1 MTDTQKAVF
10 FRRAL
15 SGRMGRREVIENG
28 LRLGIATPLLTALAA
43 MPAVASASSGRRA
56 VPARAV
62 AQATDSGTLTVLFEG
77 GTNDIDPHS
86 SYTTLGSMVC
96 LGAYE
101 MLVRYKGDSTFEYEP
116 MLAESWALN
125 ADLTS
130 CTFTLPK
137 DVLFHDGTVCDA
149 TAVKESFTRFRKM
162 ELGPY
167 IVIERFVDDPDSQI
181 VVVDDVTVRFDF
193 DRPQPLFLA
202 AMASSFG
209 PYVVSPQAWKE
220 NATDSDEWAHEWLSF
235 NAVGTGPYRLVEN
248 TLNEGVRMERFEDYH
263 RGWEGN
269 HFSEIFIRNVPETS
283 TRRQLLERGEADIS
297 TYNLLASDVAELQK
311 LDTLDVQIYDS
322 TRVNWAILNVPK
334 LKTIEARQGLCYAF
348 PYQENIDSISKGLLK
363 RSGPIPSTMRG
374 FDPEAF
380 QFPTDLD
387 KAKELLL
394 AGGFQEGDSFEY
406 VVSSDVAD
414 DKTTAQLF
422 QANLQQIG
430 FDLNITEVD
439 LATYDDMIYGDSGAD
454 ERPDIMGGWAW
465 WPDYNDPWNQLAPN
479 FLISAQGGGGSNGG
493 DYANDRFEELMK
505 EAEAFTIEAELD
517 TLMKE
522 IQQILIQDDP
532 AAIFYGETKYYTILK
547 KGVGGFVPNPL
558 YLGTYMFYDLYRDE
572 SA

>member
-1 MTDTQKAVF
+1 MTDTQKMMF

-15 SGRMGRREVIENG
+15 SGRMDRREVIETG
-28 LRLGIATPLLTALAA
+28 LRLGIATPLLTALAG
-43 MPAVASASSGRRA
+43 MPSVTSASSGKRA
-56 VPARAV
+56 TTSFQKS
-62 AQATDSGTLTVLFEG
+62 QATDSGTLTILFEG

-116 MLAESWALN
+116 VLAESWEYN

-137 DVLFHDGTVCDA
+137 DVLFHDGTICDA

-167 IVIERFVDDPDSQI
+167 IVIARFVDDPDRQI
-181 VVVDDVTVRFDF
+181 VVVDDVTIRFDF

-209 PYVVSPQAWKE
+209 PYVVSPTAWKE
-220 NATDSDEWAHEWLSF
+220 NATESDEWAHEWLSF
-235 NAVGTGPYRLVEN
+235 NAVGTGPYRLTEN
-248 TLNEGVRMERFEDYH
+248 TLNEGVRLEKFEEYH

-269 HFSEIFIRNVPETS
+269 HYSEIFIRNVPETS
-283 TRRQLLERGEADIS
+283 TRRQIMERGEADIT
-297 TYNLLASDVAELQK
+297 TYNLLAADVAELQTVDS
-311 LDTLDVQIYDS
+311 LEVMIYDS

-348 PYQENIDSISKGLLK
+348 PYQEAIDSILKGLMK

-374 FDPEAF
+374 YDPDAF
-380 QFPTDLD
+380 EFPTDLE
-387 KAKELLL
+387 KARELLL

-406 VVSSDVAD
+406 LVSADVAD

-430 FDLNITEVD
+430 FDLTITEVD
-439 LATYDDMIYGDSGAD
+439 LATYDDMIYGDSGAE

-479 FLISAQGGGGSNGG
+479 FLISAQGGGGSNAG
-493 DYANDRFEELMK
+493 DYANERFEELMAQ
-505 EAEAFTIEAELD
+505 AELFTIEEELD

-522 IQQILIQDDP
+522 IQQILIYDDP
-532 AAIFYGETKYYTILK
+532 AAIFYGETKYYTILQ
-547 KGVGGFVPNPL
+547 KGVKGFVPNPL
-558 YLGTYMFYDLYRDE
+558 YLGTYWFYDMYREDV
-572 SA
+572 A

>member
-1 MTDTQKAVF
+1 MTDGQKMMF

-15 SGRMGRREVIENG
+15 SGRMGRRELIESG
-28 LRLGIATPLLTALAA
+28 LKLGIATPLLAALTG
-43 MPAVASASSGRRA
+43 MPPVVSASSGRPPKQLLRS
-56 VPARAV
+56 
-62 AQATDSGTLTVLFEG
+62 AQASDAGALTILFEG

-101 MLVRYKGDSTFEYEP
+101 MLLRYKGDSTFEYEP
-116 MLAESWALN
+116 VLAESWEFN

-130 CTFTLPK
+130 CTFTLPRG
-137 DVLFHDGTVCDA
+137 VLFHDGTVCDA
-149 TAVKESFTRFRKM
+149 NAVKASFTRFRNM
-162 ELGPY
+162 ERGPY
-167 IVIERFVDDPDSQI
+167 IVIARFVDDPDKQI
-181 VVVDDVTVRFDF
+181 VVVDDVTIRFDF
-193 DRPQPLFLA
+193 DRAQPLFLA

-209 PYVVSPQAWKE
+209 PFIVSPQAWKD
-220 NATDSDEWAHEWLSF
+220 NATDADEWAHEWLSF
-235 NAVGTGPYRLVEN
+235 NAVGTGPYRLTEN
-248 TLNEGVRMERFEDYH
+248 TLNEGVKLERFDDYH

-283 TRRQLLERGEADIS
+283 TRRQLMERGEADVT
-297 TYNLLASDVAELQK
+297 TYNLLASDVTELQTV
-311 LDTLDVQIYDS
+311 DTLDVMIYDS

-334 LKTIEARQGLCYAF
+334 LKTIEARQGLCHAF
-348 PYQENIDSISKGLLK
+348 PYQENIDSILKGLMK

-374 FDPEAF
+374 FDPNAF
-380 QFPTDLD
+380 QFPTNLD

-406 VVSSDVAD
+406 LVSADVAD

-422 QANLQQIG
+422 QANMQQIG
-430 FDLNITEVD
+430 FDLKITEVD
-439 LATYDDMIYGDSGAD
+439 LATYDDMIYGDSGAE

-493 DYANDRFEELMK
+493 DYANERFEELMK
-505 EAEAFTIEAELD
+505 QAEAFTIEEELD
-517 TLMKE
+517 AIMQE
-522 IQQILIQDDP
+522 IQHILIHDDP

-547 KGVGGFVPNPL
+547 KGVAGFVPNPL
-558 YLGTYMFYDLYRDE
+558 YLGTYWFYDMYREDG
-572 SA
+572 A

>member
-363 RSGPIPSTMRG
+363 RSG
-374 FDPEAF
+374 
-380 QFPTDLD
+380 
-387 KAKELLL
+387 
-394 AGGFQEGDSFEY
+394 
-406 VVSSDVAD
+406 
-414 DKTTAQLF
+414 
-422 QANLQQIG
+422 
-430 FDLNITEVD
+430 
-439 LATYDDMIYGDSGAD
+439 
-454 ERPDIMGGWAW
+454 
-465 WPDYNDPWNQLAPN
+465 
-479 FLISAQGGGGSNGG
+479 
-493 DYANDRFEELMK
+493 
-505 EAEAFTIEAELD
+505 
-517 TLMKE
+517 
-522 IQQILIQDDP
+522 
-532 AAIFYGETKYYTILK
+532 
-547 KGVGGFVPNPL
+547 
-558 YLGTYMFYDLYRDE
+558 
-572 SA
+572 

>member
-15 SGRMGRREVIENG
+15 NGRMGRREVIETG

-43 MPAVASASSGRRA
+43 MPAVASASSGRRVA
-56 VPARAV
+56 PARAA
-62 AQATDSGTLTVLFEG
+62 AQASDSGTLTVLFEG

-116 MLAESWALN
+116 ALAESWALN

-137 DVLFHDGTVCDA
+137 NVLFHDGTVCDA

-167 IVIERFVDDPDSQI
+167 IVIERFVDDPDTQI

-209 PYVVSPQAWKE
+209 PFIVSPQAWKD

-263 RGWEGN
+263 RGWDGN

-311 LDTLDVQIYDS
+311 VDTLEVQIYDS

-348 PYQENIDSISKGLLK
+348 PYQGNIDSISRGLLK

-374 FDPEAF
+374 YDPDAF
-380 QFPTDLD
+380 EFPTDLD

-439 LATYDDMIYGDSGAD
+439 LATYDDMIYGDSGAE

-493 DYANDRFEELMK
+493 DYANERFEELMQ
-505 EAEAFTIEAELD
+505 EAEAFTIEDELD

-532 AAIFYGETKYYTILK
+532 AAIFFGETKYYTVLK
-547 KGVGGFVPNPL
+547 KGIGGFVPNPL
-558 YLGTYMFYDLYRDE
+558 YLGTYLFYDLYRDE
-572 SA
+572 SV

>member
-311 LDTLDVQIYDS
+311 FDTLDVQIYDS